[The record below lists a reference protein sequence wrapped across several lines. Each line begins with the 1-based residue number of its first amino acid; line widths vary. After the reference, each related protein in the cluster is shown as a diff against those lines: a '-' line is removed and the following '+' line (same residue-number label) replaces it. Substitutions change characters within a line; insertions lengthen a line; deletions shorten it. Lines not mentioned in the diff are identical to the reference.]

1 MMRRR
6 DFIRK
11 TVAASVATG
20 TLFSMGKWN
29 PLLASGNSSS
39 AAFDLVAIKN
49 GEPAVMLDAG
59 IAALGG
65 MNTFV
70 KKGQT
75 VLIKPNIGW
84 DAPPERAANTNPEL
98 VGRIVKLCME
108 AGAKKVMVFDNTCD
122 EWTACYK
129 NSGIEKAVRN
139 NGGEIV
145 SGKIEG
151 KYRPVDIPGGKI
163 LKQANVHELVLESDV
178 FINVPVLKNH
188 GGATMS
194 LAMKNL
200 MGVVWNR
207 GFYHANDLHQCIAD
221 FVTFRKPDL
230 NIVDGYRVMK
240 RNGPRGV
247 SVDDVATMKYQL
259 ISTDI
264 VAVDTAATKIFG
276 IETQQVRHIGMAEE
290 MGLGITNLDSLNI
303 KRITV

>member
-1 MMRRR
+1 MKRR
-6 DFIRK
+6 DFIWK
-11 TVAASVATG
+11 SVAASVASG
-20 TLFSMGKWN
+20 TLFSMGRWN
-29 PLLASGNSSS
+29 PLFASANMSDE
-39 AAFDLVAIKN
+39 AFDMVAIKN
-49 GEPAVMLDAG
+49 GEPTAMFDAG

-65 MNTFV
+65 LKSFIKPN
-70 KKGQT
+70 QT
-75 VLIKPNIGW
+75 VVVKPNIGW
-84 DAPPERAANTNPEL
+84 DAPPERAADTNPEL
-98 VGRIVKLCME
+98 IGRIVKRCLE
-108 AGAKKVMVFDNTCD
+108 AGAKKVMVFDNPCD

-129 NSGIEKAVRN
+129 NSGIEKAVKN
-139 NGGEIV
+139 NGGQIV

-151 KYRPVDIPGGKI
+151 YYHPVDIPKGKN
-163 LKQANVHELVLESDV
+163 LKNTRVHELILESDV

-207 GFYHANDLHQCIAD
+207 GFYHANNLHQCIAD

-230 NIVDGYRVMK
+230 NIIDGYRVMK

-259 ISTDI
+259 ISKDI
-264 VAVDTAATKIFG
+264 VAIDTAATKIFG
-276 IETQQVRHIGMAEE
+276 IETERVKHIVIAEE
-290 MGLGITNLDSLNI
+290 MGLGTTNLDSLKI